1 MSLHINHILTC
12 LNIFSF
18 VSKAFY
24 NCKMLSQINIPATVV
39 KIGGSAFYDSGL
51 ETIIFEAG
59 SMLNMIGDR
68 VSELRII

>member
-1 MSLHINHILTC
+1 MISFIN
-12 LNIFSF
+12 NIH
-18 VSKAFY
+18 VSHTQVFEY
-24 NCKMLSQINIPATVV
+24 CDNLVSINIPATVV

-68 VSELRII
+68 VSELIII